1 MFSLPYNIP
10 VTQTV
15 QILSTNLYVIYV
27 MFLQWISIQLY
38 KYHWVTSFIFF
49 WLLYSAAGDPNAWR
63 LGRIEETDHE
73 TPV

>member
-1 MFSLPYNIP
+1 MDIHK
-10 VTQTV
+10 
-15 QILSTNLYVIYV
+15 LYIY
-27 MFLQWISIQLY
+27 
-38 KYHWVTSFIFF
+38 HRVTSFVISA

>member
-1 MFSLPYNIP
+1 MYVLYFYNGYP
-10 VTQTV
+10 
-15 QILSTNLYVIYV
+15 YVI
-27 MFLQWISIQLY
+27 QISS
-38 KYHWVTSFIFF
+38 VTSFVIFF